1 MALDDREELVD
12 MIAQAVIDK
21 MEERDRI
28 MHLAD
33 LVVERVI
40 ALQTEKSELA
50 TREAELLEHRNGEKE
65 TSDV

>member
-28 MHLAD
+28 MRLAD
-33 LVVERVI
+33 LVVARVV
-40 ALQTEKSELA
+40 ALQSEKSELED
-50 TREAELLEHRNGEKE
+50 REAVLHEQRNGEKE